1 MQLNS
6 VYLYPNKIDV
16 FTNTLASWPTER
28 YRRVY
33 NRNLKLYRGVDNKID
48 LQVRNSDEKSANIT
62 GSTLVF
68 NLVTRD
74 TKDLI
79 MSRDCTT
86 QSNTSGR
93 VYVTITDDD
102 LLDLE
107 SGFYN
112 FTVTQEVREYIDV
125 TEYRVT
131 SRIPLYIDS
140 QYGAIATLEIL
151 GDVYGETVNSLLV
164 DKFNYTNP
172 FTTGDSTPSFYIS
185 SIIDTH
191 PEIGPVNG
199 LHTFQ
204 FYLTNYS
211 GQLIVQGSLEEQGAS
226 PRESKW
232 VDVDTLT
239 LTNADTQYLNITGKY
254 NWFRIK
260 HIPTTSNTG
269 TVDKVLYR

>member
-16 FTNTLASWPTER
+16 YTNTLASWPTER
-28 YRRVY
+28 YRKVY
-33 NRNLKLYRGVDNKID
+33 NRNLKIYRGVDNKIE
-48 LQVRNSDEKSANIT
+48 LQVRNSDEKAAAIT
-62 GSTLVF
+62 GTTLVF

-79 MSRDCTT
+79 LTRDCVV
-86 QSNTSGR
+86 QSNANGR

-112 FTVTQEVREYIDV
+112 FTVTQEVREAIN
-125 TEYRVT
+125 TNEYKVT
-131 SRIPLYIDS
+131 SRTPLYIDS

-151 GDVYGETVNSLLV
+151 GDVYGETVDSLLV

-172 FTTGDSTPSFYIS
+172 FTTGSENDKFYIS
-185 SIIDTH
+185 SIIDTR
-191 PEIGPVNG
+191 PEIGPVYG

-204 FYLTNYS
+204 LYLNNYS
-211 GQLIVQGSLEEQGAS
+211 GELTIQGSLDEQGGT

-232 VDVDTLT
+232 TDVETLT
-239 LTNADTQYLNITGKY
+239 LTNANTQYVNITGKY

-260 HIPTTSNTG
+260 HIPTTNNTG
-269 TVDKVLYR
+269 TVDKILYR